1 MRLNNSP
8 FLEYVEVS
16 SVELY
21 GEVRGSNEL
30 LVTSINEAKL
40 SIRVCFRDDVKVFFS
55 EWVRSV
61 VMAP

>member
-21 GEVRGSNEL
+21 GEVRGSNEF
-30 LVTSINEAKL
+30 LVTSINEAEF
-40 SIRVCFRDDVKVFFS
+40 SIRASLRDGVKVFFAK
-55 EWVRSV
+55 WVRSV